1 MTGLEPATS
10 SVTGWRSDQLI
21 YIPKKGGIFYGEYH
35 QKPQSLFNQQPQPQ
49 ETQLVERDALTAD
62 RLYCRADR
70 RADRRAE
77 TLALT
82 LRKNLT
88 GA

>member
-1 MTGLEPATS
+1 MTGLEPAAS

-35 QKPQSLFNQQPQPQ
+35 QKPQSLFNQHPQPQ
-49 ETQLVERDALTAD
+49 ETQLVERDTLTAD
-62 RLYCRADR
+62 RLHC

-82 LRKNLT
+82 LRKSRT